1 MRRTAGLISLLFAV
15 FTVGAASAGTPAV
28 PQDEDLSAVRRIS
41 QRDFKRALSAGTI
54 LVLDVR
60 DAGAYASGHVPGAVS
75 MPLDQVATHVQELKA
90 ERRPIV
96 TYCA

>member
-1 MRRTAGLISLLFAV
+1 MRRITAFACSLVAALAIAGL
-15 FTVGAASAGTPAV
+15 AAARGPAT
-28 PQDEDLSAVRRIS
+28 PQDDLSTAPRIS
-41 QRDFKRALSAGTI
+41 QRDFKKAMAEGTV

-75 MPLDQVATHVQELKA
+75 MPLDEVPKHIDELKA

>member
-1 MRRTAGLISLLFAV
+1 MRRTTAFASV
-15 FTVGAASAGTPAV
+15 LVAALAIVAFA
-28 PQDEDLSAVRRIS
+28 AVRRPAMQQDDLASAPRIS
-41 QRDFKRALSAGTI
+41 QKDFKKALVAGSV

-75 MPLDQVATHVQELKA
+75 VPLADLSQHIDELKA